1 VAPLQETIAA
11 LAQGPQTY
19 TFTWSVIPAG
29 VAAGSHTTV
38 EVKSPDDFV
47 DNAAFVVEA
56 ASAMARWKAMFE
68 SVFSVENGYANQLT
82 LNFTYEGIETGSP
95 PETGTGIQ
103 SYLIPSDY
111 ETDDPAL
118 LFATTYGN
126 VGEIRVSM
134 HPFVVSSE
142 ESHVFFPD
150 GVYAPW
156 SNEGGDI
163 HLNAGFNWR
172 REGDAPAGQ
181 RLNIQTFLLRDIGHA
196 LGFDHWEIDRQD
208 SIMRETLDPEH
219 NMETAVSG
227 AMVLFPSG
235 WVDNATDRHM
245 VETIYKPGNAFPGV

>member
-1 VAPLQETIAA
+1 MEPLQETIAA

-68 SVFSVENGYANQLT
+68 SVFSVGNGYANQLT

-111 ETDDPAL
+111 ETDIEDSAL
-118 LFATTYGN
+118 FETTYGN

-134 HPFVVSSE
+134 HPFVVKLR
-142 ESHVFFPD
+142 
-150 GVYAPW
+150 GVTCLLPRWCVRVRGVMKVAISISMPI
-156 SNEGGDI
+156 STGAERAMPRRVSPGDLI
-163 HLNAGFNWR
+163 SRPSYSGILDMLWDLITGK
-172 REGDAPAGQ
+172 
-181 RLNIQTFLLRDIGHA
+181 
-196 LGFDHWEIDRQD
+196 
-208 SIMRETLDPEH
+208 SIVGIR
-219 NMETAVSG
+219 
-227 AMVLFPSG
+227 
-235 WVDNATDRHM
+235 
-245 VETIYKPGNAFPGV
+245 